1 MFLIKLSLKIFLLQI
16 VVNSK
21 LRVFN
26 TITSYRL
33 RREATLTT
41 PTLVK
46 LSTGI
51 YNNTIKLQNLQ
62 HYFEEYYAEKI
73 KLL

>member
-46 LSTGI
+46 LSTDI

>member
-46 LSTGI
+46 LSTDI

-62 HYFEEYYAEKI
+62 HYFEEYYAKKI

>member
-1 MFLIKLSLKIFLLQI
+1 MFLINLSFKIFILQI
-16 VVNSK
+16 VVNLK

-26 TITSYRL
+26 TITEYRL
-33 RREATLTT
+33 QRKAMLNT
-41 PTLVK
+41 PILVK
-46 LSTGI
+46 LSTDI

-62 HYFEEYYAEKI
+62 HYFEECYTLKT

>member
-46 LSTGI
+46 LSTDI

-62 HYFEEYYAEKI
+62 HYFEEYYPEKI

>member
-62 HYFEEYYAEKI
+62 HYFEEYYAKKI